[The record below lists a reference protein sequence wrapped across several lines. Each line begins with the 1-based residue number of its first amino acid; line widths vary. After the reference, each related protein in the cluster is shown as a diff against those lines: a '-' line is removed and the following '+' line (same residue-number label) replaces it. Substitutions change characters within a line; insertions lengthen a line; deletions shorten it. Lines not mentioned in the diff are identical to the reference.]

1 MALRTFYMLAQSKY
15 ICQSCREKIHD
26 FITTPALLTMYL
38 TTASSYVFIA
48 YLTQALTAESAATT
62 QTSSSVVSFLL
73 PSRST
78 SAGYHVY
85 ASPITSDATT
95 TQYLLACQSQ
105 FAAIPYSC
113 EGDFSSLT
121 LTYGPKTMHLNLGPS
136 VGLEYDCQLSPA
148 VCTVTSSGIVATST
162 VVTLAAGETSQSMTP
177 VTVLM
182 ATTSTSSS
190 SSSSS
195 TSRTTTAPATTSD
208 GGKVCKRKA
217 KTTSSVDGEGDDDSG
232 CSSSSSPSSG
242 GAGRIEVGLV
252 LFGATAVA
260 ALVGVVIL

>member
-1 MALRTFYMLAQSKY
+1 
-15 ICQSCREKIHD
+15 
-26 FITTPALLTMYL
+26 MYL
-38 TTASSYVFIA
+38 TTAASYVFIA

-105 FAAIPYSC
+105 FAAIPHSC

-182 ATTSTSSS
+182 VTTSTS

-195 TSRTTTAPATTSD
+195 TSRTTTATATTSD

-217 KTTSSVDGEGDDDSG
+217 KTTSSVDGGGDDDSG

-242 GAGRIEVGLV
+242 AAGRIEVGLV